1 MTSNGSSLFV
11 GFYIHRIL
19 KDWLI
24 EHSAKQKDLQ
34 KASELLDHL
43 IVFDQHGKD
52 CSYMKH

>member
-1 MTSNGSSLFV
+1 MTSNGSSLFI

-34 KASELLDHL
+34 KASELLESSSS
-43 IVFDQHGKD
+43 ISMAKTVVT
-52 CSYMKH
+52 